1 MIAKLGSDLPNLP
14 RQKPPQG
21 WIGRKR
27 TPPHCTTP
35 RVIRE
40 EHALQNPVNPFNGG
54 ILKCHQSWRVRYQ
67 GSRSAF
73 LRCDNDQPNA
83 WQTCRVA
90 APLSCEFETSGAY
103 RKDWPA
109 DSRRQFPRTDMRGP
123 FLRVIFAEAPHQR
136 GPRVGTRF
144 GCGIGGA
151 ELRDWPVWATDWPC
165 PPGTD
170 CPRRV

>member
-1 MIAKLGSDLPNLP
+1 
-14 RQKPPQG
+14 
-21 WIGRKR
+21 
-27 TPPHCTTP
+27 
-35 RVIRE
+35 
-40 EHALQNPVNPFNGG
+40 
-54 ILKCHQSWRVRYQ
+54 
-67 GSRSAF
+67 
-73 LRCDNDQPNA
+73 
-83 WQTCRVA
+83 
-90 APLSCEFETSGAY
+90 LSCEFETSGAY

-136 GPRVGTRF
+136 GPEFIAESDLMIAVTIDDQDHTADIPAAVLLLRVLRDVVGLTGTRF

-170 CPRRV
+170 RPRRV